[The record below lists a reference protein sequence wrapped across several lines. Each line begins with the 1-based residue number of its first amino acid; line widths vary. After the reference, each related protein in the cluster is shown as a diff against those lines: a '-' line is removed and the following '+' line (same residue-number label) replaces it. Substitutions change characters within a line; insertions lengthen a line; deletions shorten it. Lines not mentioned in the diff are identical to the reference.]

1 MSAAGH
7 HERDRDIAE
16 VGSAIAAARGQIE
29 TLFVR
34 GLATASAADLKGLA
48 QQADEWQ
55 QLGAVHVAARIA
67 AFVQAANG
75 NSPETARLL
84 LTAYTSLAVL
94 ERVLSV
100 DVAAATF
107 AQWPDEVEAQA
118 AAAAD
123 EDEAEEEAPEAAPP
137 AKGKAR
143 KVVAAK
149 AKAPAKATKTKSS
162 KTAKPTVPAKPG
174 VIRTL
179 REVDAAVA
187 ATPTAAP
194 APAAAPALDENAGL
208 QMADELVRAVEE
220 LLRTGLV
227 SATEATRAKL
237 DATFK
242 EASRHKLLRIGA
254 SLRYVNEEVGRYLAD
269 DGTFVARR
277 FGLFLHR
284 AWLLAR
290 GFANALRSQNRATAQ
305 RLAMG
310 AGGGAR
316 SIKKIEVV
324 TLGVLKGV
332 VSTACTFD
340 FKLRVVGGGPDCR
353 DLLGRTVT
361 WSFVFARKTASVPAE
376 AYLHL
381 PQVQKYVPTLLL
393 EPNHVVVENCAL
405 TSDERGNLRMA
416 LGPPST
422 VSAGA
427 AVTDWAALYQW
438 NVAAAHAR
446 VAAQLVSPLD
456 LAVETQEEVMLTQWS
471 ATLDQDRCSDERTV
485 FCVTP
490 TVSEAADTATF
501 DAVVATGVDG
511 VELKA
516 ALTDAAASTTA
527 RLPLYGVCYA
537 ENGRMTLLPLSYLTD
552 QGPYHLMWS
561 REHIDVA
568 SLMKTLTIG

>member
-1 MSAAGH
+1 MNADGQHA
-7 HERDRDIAE
+7 RDRDIAE
-16 VGSAIAAARGQIE
+16 AGSAIVAARGHIE

-34 GLATASAADLKGLA
+34 GLATVNAADLKGLA

-55 QLGAVHVAARIA
+55 RMGAVHVAARMA
-67 AFVQAANG
+67 GFVQAANG

-84 LTAYTSLAVL
+84 LTTYTSLAVL

-107 AQWPDEVEAQA
+107 AQWPADVTDDEAV

-123 EDEAEEEAPEAAPP
+123 ESIDEEAAPAP
-137 AKGKAR
+137 VVVSKPRKG
-143 KVVAAK
+143 VAAK
-149 AKAPAKATKTKSS
+149 AA
-162 KTAKPTVPAKPG
+162 AKPTSKSGGKAGKTGKSAAVPARAG
-174 VIRTL
+174 VIQTL
-179 REVDAAVA
+179 RDVDAVA
-187 ATPTAAP
+187 ASAT
-194 APAAAPALDENAGL
+194 PAATSTVAALDETAGL

-227 SATEATRAKL
+227 SATDATRAKL

-269 DGTFVARR
+269 DGTFTARR

-290 GFANALRSQNRATAQ
+290 GFAHALRSQQRVLAQ

-316 SIKKIEVV
+316 SVKKIELV
-324 TLGVLKGV
+324 TLGVLKRV

-340 FKLRVVGGGPDCR
+340 FKLRVVGGGAEVR

-361 WSFVFARKTASVPAE
+361 WSFVFARKTTSVPAE

-381 PQVQKYVPTLLL
+381 PQAQKYVPTMLL
-393 EPNHVVVENCAL
+393 ERRLVLVENCAL
-405 TSDERGNLRMA
+405 TSDERGNLRIAM
-416 LGPPST
+416 GPPST
-422 VSAGA
+422 VTAGA
-427 AVTDWAALYQW
+427 PVTDWHALYQW

-446 VAAQLVSPLD
+446 AVAHPISPLD
-456 LAVETQEEVMLTQWS
+456 LAVEAQEEVMLAQWRVAHDPARS
-471 ATLDQDRCSDERTV
+471 TDERTV

-490 TVSEAADTATF
+490 SAADAVSF
-501 DAVVATGVDG
+501 DGVVGNGPDG
-511 VELKA
+511 VELKN
-516 ALTDAAASTTA
+516 ALTQAATSTAATM
-527 RLPLYGVCYA
+527 PLYGVCYA
-537 ENGRMTLLPLSYLTD
+537 ENGRMLLLPLSYLTD
-552 QGPYHLMWS
+552 QGPHHLMWS
-561 REHIDVA
+561 SEHIDVA

>member
-1 MSAAGH
+1 
-7 HERDRDIAE
+7 
-16 VGSAIAAARGQIE
+16 
-29 TLFVR
+29 
-34 GLATASAADLKGLA
+34 
-48 QQADEWQ
+48 
-55 QLGAVHVAARIA
+55 
-67 AFVQAANG
+67 
-75 NSPETARLL
+75 
-84 LTAYTSLAVL
+84 
-94 ERVLSV
+94 
-100 DVAAATF
+100 
-107 AQWPDEVEAQA
+107 
-118 AAAAD
+118 
-123 EDEAEEEAPEAAPP
+123 
-137 AKGKAR
+137 
-143 KVVAAK
+143 
-149 AKAPAKATKTKSS
+149 
-162 KTAKPTVPAKPG
+162 
-174 VIRTL
+174 
-179 REVDAAVA
+179 
-187 ATPTAAP
+187 
-194 APAAAPALDENAGL
+194 
-208 QMADELVRAVEE
+208 MADELVRAVEE

-290 GFANALRSQNRATAQ
+290 GFAHALRSQNRATAQ

-324 TLGVLKGV
+324 TLGVLKRV

-340 FKLRVVGGGPDCR
+340 FKLRVVGGGADCR

-381 PQVQKYVPTLLL
+381 PQVQKYVPSLLL
-393 EPNHVVVENCAL
+393 EPKHVVVENCAL

-427 AVTDWAALYQW
+427 PVTDWAALYQW
-438 NVAAAHAR
+438 NVASAHAR
-446 VAAQLVSPLD
+446 VVSQNVSPLD
-456 LAVETQEEVMLTQWS
+456 LAVETQEEVMLAQWS

-485 FCVTP
+485 FRVAP
-490 TVSEAADTATF
+490 NGGDAATF
-501 DAVVATGVDG
+501 DAVVANGVDG

-537 ENGRMTLLPLSYLTD
+537 ENGRMTLLPLSYLTV
-552 QGPYHLMWS
+552 QGPQHLMWS
-561 REHIDVA
+561 PEHIDVA